1 MPTSPEPKKPK
12 KTHSANPKAN
22 EAEEAK
28 RMNLLTSM
36 RYLVALS
43 EHRHFSRAAKACHIT
58 QPALSNAL
66 KALEEE
72 FGVAIVKRGRAYE
85 GLTPEG
91 ESVLAAAQRMLHER
105 DLLGQEL
112 HADATRP
119 RGPLRMGAVPT
130 AVPVLARFAALLQ
143 ERHPGI
149 EPSVLSMSSSQLE
162 RGLQDLSLDLA
173 LGYTERIDNINGKT
187 GRASAPRLHIT
198 PQYEEHYF
206 FLRRS
211 AKPAKTGLRMG
222 PPMPWKQ
229 AADLPLAL
237 LTPEMHNR
245 SIVDAAFAAVGKPV
259 QPALQT
265 NSMLTLALA
274 VVAGQLCSILPG
286 ALVGVVRGYGE
297 LEALPLVAPRVLTP
311 IGFMTQGGVRSSRA
325 LDAALALA
333 RDKTWLKHVAAHSGQ
348 LSV

>member
-1 MPTSPEPKKPK
+1 
-12 KTHSANPKAN
+12 
-22 EAEEAK
+22 
-28 RMNLLTSM
+28 MNLLTSM

-173 LGYTERIDNINGKT
+173 LGYTERANVGSIKRTERTTDKGGKT
-187 GRASAPRLHIT
+187 GKASAPRLHIT

-265 NSMLTLALA
+265 NSMLTLALS

-333 RDKTWLKHVAAHSGQ
+333 QDKTWLKHVAAHSGQ